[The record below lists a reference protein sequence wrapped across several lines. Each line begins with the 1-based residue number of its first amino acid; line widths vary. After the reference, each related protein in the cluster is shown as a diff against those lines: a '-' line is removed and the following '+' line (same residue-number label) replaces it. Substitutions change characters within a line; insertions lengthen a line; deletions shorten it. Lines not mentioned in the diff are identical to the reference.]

1 MGSRPRTEPALLR
14 SVKQLHRRIL
24 PGEVEMA
31 IERRKAFYRDAADGD
46 LIAYLGAGRSR
57 VELKAFERSLLA
69 QDSRHAPEWMVKAA
83 DSRALGDISHD
94 RSMCSMSTALC
105 ETPWKGAESGMSSGS
120 KAPAN
125 SFPMLQGS
133 SRQPWNNR
141 GFPRY
146 SSSRASPMT
155 TEGVLHGLSDPIVV
169 IDRRV
174 LLSSG
179 IDLDSFDPELAVK
192 RILGDPAKAP
202 RLDEHLV
209 LFRSE
214 NK

>member
-1 MGSRPRTEPALLR
+1 
-14 SVKQLHRRIL
+14 
-24 PGEVEMA
+24 MA
-31 IERRKAFYRDAADGD
+31 IERRKAFYRHAADGD

-83 DSRALGDISHD
+83 DSRALGDIPHD
-94 RSMCSMSTALC
+94 IVHVQHVDSALRDTLERSRKRYVVWVQSACELLPDATRIIEAAL
-105 ETPWKGAESGMSSGS
+105 EQSGLPEILIVAG
-120 KAPAN
+120 KPYD
-125 SFPMLQGS
+125 
-133 SRQPWNNR
+133 NR
-141 GFPRY
+141 G
-146 SSSRASPMT
+146 S
-155 TEGVLHGLSDPIVV
+155 LHGLSDPIVV
-169 IDRRV
+169 IDRRT

-179 IDLDSFDPELAVK
+179 TDLDPFDPELAVT

-214 NK
+214 NR